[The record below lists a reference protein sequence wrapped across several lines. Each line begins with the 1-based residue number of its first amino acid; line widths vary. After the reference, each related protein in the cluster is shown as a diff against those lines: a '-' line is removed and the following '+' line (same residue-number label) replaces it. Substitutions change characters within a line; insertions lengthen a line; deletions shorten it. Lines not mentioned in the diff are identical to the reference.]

1 MEGVVMSEFGT
12 CAICGSPLHHP
23 LATYCRRCK
32 KLLDR
37 VDIRRKPDKVARAR
51 ALQDAWD
58 GEAFR
63 CYYSGVRLVE
73 DNHGD
78 PRYLTFDHRIP
89 RQETD
94 IVVVAA
100 VINDMKSDMAD
111 DEFRA
116 MVWQLANRFN
126 GGGFNESVFN
136 LKYWKR

>member
-1 MEGVVMSEFGT
+1 MNTTDV
-12 CAICGSPLHHP
+12 CPICGSSLHHP